1 MELFRN
7 KILIVVLIIVILLAC
22 IILAVWLVL
31 VSQGQSGI
39 KMLGE
44 SANIGDQ
51 PTAFQPFNQTTV
63 PTRDVKPITNTPVPN
78 EGLLH
83 PEGQIN
89 VPVLGSDIISTVI
102 NATMNFLTYISGL
115 GNVLM
120 MPLVLTL
127 LSLAFGMKFVDAIR
141 NSVKVGI
148 GFIGF
153 SLVSN
158 MVVSIIGPAV
168 NLMVENHD
176 MGLTVLDLGWPA
188 ISTIAYGTL
197 IGALIL
203 VIGLLF
209 NIILVWFKLVH
220 TLDVDMWNYWQWAL
234 TGSFIMLLTGSL
246 GWGIA
251 AALIQELITLLLADA
266 SAKMVQDYLK
276 IPDISI
282 AHSIAVIVW
291 IMAWPLAK
299 LWDLIGWHGNTS
311 IEDVGKLKQKFGILM
326 DPIIVG
332 LAIGIL
338 IGSLGYLGS
347 GLSVG
352 ETFQKILMVG
362 MASAGMLVLLP
373 KVVGVLLDGIKPI
386 SEQARIMLQK
396 KFASDGRT
404 IYIGMDSAIMANDEM
419 ILIVSVLLIPILIF
433 LAPILPGNSLIP
445 FAGISGLVYIICIIA
460 PLVRGDF
467 LKLLVTSTLVMCVI
481 MILGSNLA
489 PEVTAVV
496 AQKGFAMPEGA
507 ATVSFMA
514 NPLTWGMVAITRLF

>member
-1 MELFRN
+1 MS
-7 KILIVVLIIVILLAC
+7 
-22 IILAVWLVL
+22 LVT
-31 VSQGQSGI
+31 
-39 KMLGE
+39 
-44 SANIGDQ
+44 
-51 PTAFQPFNQTTV
+51 TA
-63 PTRDVKPITNTPVPN
+63 I
-78 EGLLH
+78 
-83 PEGQIN
+83 
-89 VPVLGSDIISTVI
+89 
-102 NATMNFLTYISGL
+102 MNFLSYISGL

-127 LSLAFGMKFVDAIR
+127 LSLAFGMKLVDAIR

-153 SLVSN
+153 SLVNN
-158 MVVSIIGPAV
+158 MVVSIVGPAV
-168 NLMVENHD
+168 NLMVGQHD
-176 MGLTVLDLGWPA
+176 MGLNVLDLGWPA
-188 ISTIAYGTL
+188 VSTITYGTV

-203 VIGLLF
+203 VAGLLF
-209 NIILVWFKLVH
+209 NFVLVYFKVVH

-234 TGSFIMLLTGSL
+234 TGSFVMLLTGSL
-246 GWGIA
+246 AWGMA
-251 AALIQELITLLLADA
+251 AAFIQELITLLLADA
-266 SAKMVQDYLK
+266 SAKTVQEYLG
-276 IPDISI
+276 IPDISV
-282 AHSIAVIVW
+282 AHSVAVIVW
-291 IMAWPLAK
+291 IMAWPIAK
-299 LWDLIGWHGNTS
+299 FWDLIGWQGNKS
-311 IEDVGKLKQKFGILM
+311 IEDVGKLKQKFGLLM

-338 IGSLGYLGS
+338 IGCFGYLGS

-352 ETFQKILMVG
+352 ETFQNILMVG

-396 KFASDGRT
+396 KFAGDGRV

-445 FAGISGLVYIICIIA
+445 FAGISGLVYIICLIA

-467 LKLLVTSTLVMCVI
+467 LKLLVTSMIVMSVI

-507 ATVSFMA
+507 ATVSFLA
-514 NPLTWGMVAITRLF
+514 NPMTWAMVALTRLF